1 MQSSSLQKGGGVK
14 NEFFEGLAYGIPA
27 GLLLWVLVIIIWEVL

>member
-1 MQSSSLQKGGGVK
+1 VK

-27 GLLLWVLVIIIWEVL
+27 GLVLWAIIIIIWEVL